1 MNNSIQKDNIIKLL
15 SGMSSEKEIRKYLN
29 RFSSDEFRFAVIKVG
44 GAVIQN
50 DLENLISSLAFLHEV
65 GLRPVIVH
73 GGGPRLSEELTNR
86 KIDFSFVDGQRVTSK
101 EVLDVAISI
110 FKEENS
116 KITSAL
122 KSMEIAAVPLVKDVF
137 ECNIKNKELGFVG
150 EVINTQSKNIKD
162 IILNGGIPVIAPIGS
177 TNDGQKVNING
188 DKATL
193 ALAKEIL
200 PDKVIFLS
208 EIGGILDS
216 SDNLISTINIKD
228 DYENLMNKEW
238 LHSGMKLKLQQI
250 KILLDSIPSNSS
262 VSITK
267 PLNLNKELFTDAG
280 FGTLVKAGHQI
291 DKYKNIDN
299 QSIKTV
305 SSILES
311 AFKGK
316 LIDNYFNKKEKDFY
330 ISSCNRAS
338 IVISYEQDIA
348 YMDKFAVINTARG
361 EGLGNAMWSRMIKDH
376 KKVFW
381 RSRSSNAINNFYKD
395 VCDGF
400 QKYDEWNIFWI
411 GIKDLNELTDCIQYA
426 IKQPATIIYED

>member
-1 MNNSIQKDNIIKLL
+1 MNNSIQKDTIIKLL

-50 DLENLISSLAFLHEV
+50 DLENLVSSLAFLHEV

-73 GGGPRLSEELTNR
+73 GGGPRLSEELTDR
-86 KIDFSFVDGQRVTSK
+86 KIEFSFVDGQRVTSK

-110 FKEENS
+110 FEEENS

-122 KSMEIAAVPLVKDVF
+122 KSMGIAAIPLVKDIF

-150 EVINTQSKNIKD
+150 EVINTKSKNIKD

-208 EIGGILDS
+208 EVGGILDS

-291 DKYKNIDN
+291 DKYKNIDS
-299 QSIKTV
+299 QSITTV
-305 SSILES
+305 TSILES

-316 LIDNYFNKKEKDFY
+316 LVDNYFNKKEKDFY
-330 ISSCNRAS
+330 VSSCNRAS

-348 YMDKFAVINTARG
+348 YMDKFAVINNARG

-381 RSRSSNAINNFYKD
+381 RSRSTNAINNFYKD

>member
-1 MNNSIQKDNIIKLL
+1 M
-15 SGMSSEKEIRKYLN
+15 G
-29 RFSSDEFRFAVIKVG
+29 
-44 GAVIQN
+44 
-50 DLENLISSLAFLHEV
+50 
-65 GLRPVIVH
+65 
-73 GGGPRLSEELTNR
+73 
-86 KIDFSFVDGQRVTSK
+86 
-101 EVLDVAISI
+101 
-110 FKEENS
+110 
-116 KITSAL
+116 
-122 KSMEIAAVPLVKDVF
+122 IAAIPLVKDIF

-150 EVINTQSKNIKD
+150 EVINTKSKNIKD

-177 TNDGQKVNING
+177 TKDGQKVNING

-208 EIGGILDS
+208 EVGGILDS

-291 DKYKNIDN
+291 DKYKNIDS
-299 QSIKTV
+299 QSITTV
-305 SSILES
+305 TSILES

-316 LIDNYFNKKEKDFY
+316 LVDNYFNKKEKDFY
-330 ISSCNRAS
+330 VSSCNRAS

-348 YMDKFAVINTARG
+348 YMDKFAVINNARG

-381 RSRSSNAINNFYKD
+381 RSRSTNAINNFYKD

>member
-1 MNNSIQKDNIIKLL
+1 MNNSIQKDTIIKLL

-29 RFSSDEFRFAVIKVG
+29 RFSSDDFRFAVIKVG

-50 DLENLISSLAFLHEV
+50 DLENLVSSLAFLHEV

-101 EVLDVAISI
+101 EVLDIAISI

-116 KITSAL
+116 KSTSAL
-122 KSMEIAAVPLVKDVF
+122 KSMGIAAIPLVKDIF

-150 EVINTQSKNIKD
+150 EVTNTHSKNIKD

-299 QSIKTV
+299 QSIRTV
-305 SSILES
+305 TSILES

-348 YMDKFAVINTARG
+348 YMDKFAVINNARG

-381 RSRSSNAINNFYKD
+381 RSRSTNAINNFYKD

>member
-1 MNNSIQKDNIIKLL
+1 MNNSIQKDTIIKLL

-29 RFSSDEFRFAVIKVG
+29 RFSSDDFRFAVIKVG

-50 DLENLISSLAFLHEV
+50 DLENLVSSLAFLHEV

-73 GGGPRLSEELTNR
+73 GGGPRLSEELTDR
-86 KIDFSFVDGQRVTSK
+86 KIEFSFVDGQRVTSK

-110 FKEENS
+110 FEEENS

-122 KSMEIAAVPLVKDVF
+122 KSMGIAAIPLVKDIF

-150 EVINTQSKNIKD
+150 KVINTKSKNIKD

-291 DKYKNIDN
+291 DKYKNIDS
-299 QSIKTV
+299 QSITTV
-305 SSILES
+305 TSILES

-316 LIDNYFNKKEKDFY
+316 LVDNYFNKKEKDFY
-330 ISSCNRAS
+330 VSSCNRAS

-348 YMDKFAVINTARG
+348 YMDKFAVINNARG

-381 RSRSSNAINNFYKD
+381 RSRSTNAINNFYKD

>member
-1 MNNSIQKDNIIKLL
+1 MNNSIQKDTIIKLL

-29 RFSSDEFRFAVIKVG
+29 RFSSDDFRFAVIKVG

-50 DLENLISSLAFLHEV
+50 DLENLVSSLAFLHEV

-86 KIDFSFVDGQRVTSK
+86 KIEFSFVNGQRVTSK

-110 FKEENS
+110 FEEENS

-122 KSMEIAAVPLVKDVF
+122 KSMGIAAIPLVKDIF

-150 EVINTQSKNIKD
+150 EVINTKSKNIKD

-208 EIGGILDS
+208 EVGGILDS

-291 DKYKNIDN
+291 DKYKNIN
-299 QSIKTV
+299 SQSITTV
-305 SSILES
+305 TSILES

-316 LIDNYFNKKEKDFY
+316 LVDNYFNKKEKDFY
-330 ISSCNRAS
+330 VSSCNRAS

-348 YMDKFAVINTARG
+348 YMDKFAVINNARG

-381 RSRSSNAINNFYKD
+381 RSRSTNAINNFYKD

>member
-1 MNNSIQKDNIIKLL
+1 MNNSIQKDTIIKLL

-50 DLENLISSLAFLHEV
+50 DLENLVSSLAFLHEV

-73 GGGPRLSEELTNR
+73 GGGPRLSEELTDR
-86 KIDFSFVDGQRVTSK
+86 KIEFSFVDGQRVTSK

-110 FKEENS
+110 FEEENS

-122 KSMEIAAVPLVKDVF
+122 KSMGIAAIPLVKDIF

-150 EVINTQSKNIKD
+150 EVINTKSKNIKD

-177 TNDGQKVNING
+177 TKDGQKVNING

-208 EIGGILDS
+208 EVGGILDS

-291 DKYKNIDN
+291 DKYKNIDS
-299 QSIKTV
+299 QSITTV
-305 SSILES
+305 TSILES

-316 LIDNYFNKKEKDFY
+316 LVDNYFNKKEKDFY
-330 ISSCNRAS
+330 VSSCNRAS

-348 YMDKFAVINTARG
+348 YMDKFAVINNARG

-381 RSRSSNAINNFYKD
+381 RSRSTNVINNFYKD

>member
-1 MNNSIQKDNIIKLL
+1 MNNSIQKDTIIKLL

-50 DLENLISSLAFLHEV
+50 DLENLVSSLAFLHEV

-86 KIDFSFVDGQRVTSK
+86 KIEFSFVDGQRVTSK

-110 FKEENS
+110 FEEENS

-122 KSMEIAAVPLVKDVF
+122 KSMGIAAIPLVKDIF

-150 EVINTQSKNIKD
+150 EVINTKSKNIKD

-177 TNDGQKVNING
+177 TKDGQKVNING

-208 EIGGILDS
+208 EVGGILDS

-291 DKYKNIDN
+291 DKYKNIDS
-299 QSIKTV
+299 QSITTV
-305 SSILES
+305 TSILES

-316 LIDNYFNKKEKDFY
+316 LVDNYFNKKEKDFY
-330 ISSCNRAS
+330 VSSCNRAS

-348 YMDKFAVINTARG
+348 YMDKFAVINNARG

-381 RSRSSNAINNFYKD
+381 RSRSTNAINNFYKD

>member
-1 MNNSIQKDNIIKLL
+1 MNNSIQKDTIIKLL

-50 DLENLISSLAFLHEV
+50 DLENLVSSLAFLHEV

-73 GGGPRLSEELTNR
+73 GGGPRLSEELTDR
-86 KIDFSFVDGQRVTSK
+86 KIEFSFVDGQRVTSK

-110 FKEENS
+110 FEEENS

-122 KSMEIAAVPLVKDVF
+122 KSMGIAAIPLVKDIF

-150 EVINTQSKNIKD
+150 EVINTKSKNIKD

-228 DYENLMNKEW
+228 DYENLMNKKW

-291 DKYKNIDN
+291 DKYKNIDS
-299 QSIKTV
+299 QSITTV
-305 SSILES
+305 TSILES

-316 LIDNYFNKKEKDFY
+316 LVDNYFNKKEKDFY
-330 ISSCNRAS
+330 VSSCNRAS

-348 YMDKFAVINTARG
+348 YMDKFAVINNARG

-381 RSRSSNAINNFYKD
+381 RSRSTNAINNFYKD

>member
-1 MNNSIQKDNIIKLL
+1 MNNSIQKDTIIKLL

-29 RFSSDEFRFAVIKVG
+29 RFSSDDFRFAVIKVG

-50 DLENLISSLAFLHEV
+50 DLENLVSSLAFLHEV

-86 KIDFSFVDGQRVTSK
+86 KIEFSFVNGQRVTSK

-110 FKEENS
+110 FEEENS

-122 KSMEIAAVPLVKDVF
+122 KSMGIAAIPLVKDIF

-150 EVINTQSKNIKD
+150 EVINTKSKNIKD

-291 DKYKNIDN
+291 DKYKNIDS
-299 QSIKTV
+299 QSITTV
-305 SSILES
+305 TSILES

-316 LIDNYFNKKEKDFY
+316 LVDNYFNKKEKDFY
-330 ISSCNRAS
+330 VSSCNRAS

-348 YMDKFAVINTARG
+348 YMDKFAVINNARG

-381 RSRSSNAINNFYKD
+381 RSRSTNAINNFYKD

>member
-1 MNNSIQKDNIIKLL
+1 MNNSIQKDTIIKLL

-29 RFSSDEFRFAVIKVG
+29 RFSSDDFRFAVIKVG

-50 DLENLISSLAFLHEV
+50 DLENLVSSLAFLHEV

-86 KIDFSFVDGQRVTSK
+86 KIEFSFVDGQRVTSK

-110 FKEENS
+110 FEEENS

-122 KSMEIAAVPLVKDVF
+122 KSMGIAAIPLVKDIF

-150 EVINTQSKNIKD
+150 EVINTKSKNIKD

-291 DKYKNIDN
+291 DKYKNIN
-299 QSIKTV
+299 SQSITTV
-305 SSILES
+305 TSILES

-316 LIDNYFNKKEKDFY
+316 LVDNYFNKKEKDFY
-330 ISSCNRAS
+330 VSSCNRAS

-348 YMDKFAVINTARG
+348 YMDKFAVINNARG

-381 RSRSSNAINNFYKD
+381 RSRSTNAINNFYKD

>member
-1 MNNSIQKDNIIKLL
+1 MNNSIQKDTIIKLL

-29 RFSSDEFRFAVIKVG
+29 RFSSDDFRFAVIKVG

-50 DLENLISSLAFLHEV
+50 DLENLVSSLAFLHEV

-86 KIDFSFVDGQRVTSK
+86 KIEFSFVDGQRVTSK

-110 FKEENS
+110 FEEENS

-122 KSMEIAAVPLVKDVF
+122 KSMGIAAIPLVKDIF

-150 EVINTQSKNIKD
+150 EVINTKSKNIKD

-291 DKYKNIDN
+291 DKYKNIDS
-299 QSIKTV
+299 QSITTV
-305 SSILES
+305 TSILES

-316 LIDNYFNKKEKDFY
+316 LVDNYFNKKEKDFY

-348 YMDKFAVINTARG
+348 YMDKFAVINNARG

-381 RSRSSNAINNFYKD
+381 RSRSTNAINNFYKD

>member
-1 MNNSIQKDNIIKLL
+1 MNNSIQKDTIIKLL

-29 RFSSDEFRFAVIKVG
+29 RFSSDDFRFAVIKVG

-50 DLENLISSLAFLHEV
+50 DLENLVSSLAFLHEV

-73 GGGPRLSEELTNR
+73 GGGPRLSEELTDR
-86 KIDFSFVDGQRVTSK
+86 KIEFSFVDGQRVTSK

-110 FKEENS
+110 FEEENS

-122 KSMEIAAVPLVKDVF
+122 KSMGIAAIPLVKDIF

-150 EVINTQSKNIKD
+150 EVINTKSKNIKD

-228 DYENLMNKEW
+228 DYENLMNKKW

-291 DKYKNIDN
+291 DKYKNIDS
-299 QSIKTV
+299 QSITTV
-305 SSILES
+305 TSILES

-316 LIDNYFNKKEKDFY
+316 LVDNYFNKKEKDFY
-330 ISSCNRAS
+330 VSSCNRAS

-348 YMDKFAVINTARG
+348 YMDKFAVINNARG

-381 RSRSSNAINNFYKD
+381 RSRSTNAINNFYKD

>member
-1 MNNSIQKDNIIKLL
+1 MNNSIQKDTIIKLL

-29 RFSSDEFRFAVIKVG
+29 RFSSDDFRFAVIKVG

-50 DLENLISSLAFLHEV
+50 DLENLVSSLAFLHEV

-73 GGGPRLSEELTNR
+73 GGGPRLSEELTDR
-86 KIDFSFVDGQRVTSK
+86 KIEFSFVDGQRVTSK

-110 FKEENS
+110 FEEENS

-122 KSMEIAAVPLVKDVF
+122 KSMGIAAIPLVKDIF

-150 EVINTQSKNIKD
+150 EVINTKSKNIKD

-291 DKYKNIDN
+291 DKYKNIDS
-299 QSIKTV
+299 QSITTV
-305 SSILES
+305 TSILES

-316 LIDNYFNKKEKDFY
+316 LVDNYFNKKEKDFY
-330 ISSCNRAS
+330 VSSCNRAS

-348 YMDKFAVINTARG
+348 YMDKFAVINNARG

-381 RSRSSNAINNFYKD
+381 RSRSTNAINNFYKD

>member
-1 MNNSIQKDNIIKLL
+1 MNNSIQKDTIIKLL

-50 DLENLISSLAFLHEV
+50 DLENLVSSLAFLHEV

-73 GGGPRLSEELTNR
+73 GGGPRLSEELTDR
-86 KIDFSFVDGQRVTSK
+86 KIEFSFVDGQRVTSK

-110 FKEENS
+110 FEEENS

-122 KSMEIAAVPLVKDVF
+122 KSMGIAAIPLVKDIF

-150 EVINTQSKNIKD
+150 EVINTKSKNIKD

-177 TNDGQKVNING
+177 TKDGQKVNING

-291 DKYKNIDN
+291 DKYKNIDS
-299 QSIKTV
+299 QSITTV
-305 SSILES
+305 TSILES

-316 LIDNYFNKKEKDFY
+316 LVDNYFNKKEKDFY

-348 YMDKFAVINTARG
+348 YMDKFAVINNARG

-381 RSRSSNAINNFYKD
+381 RSRSTNAINNFYKD

>member
-1 MNNSIQKDNIIKLL
+1 MNNSIQKDTIIKLL

-29 RFSSDEFRFAVIKVG
+29 RFSSDDFRFAVIKVG

-50 DLENLISSLAFLHEV
+50 DLENLVSSLAFLHEV

-86 KIDFSFVDGQRVTSK
+86 KIEFSFVDGQRVTSK

-110 FKEENS
+110 FEEENS

-122 KSMEIAAVPLVKDVF
+122 KSMGIAAIPLVKDIF

-150 EVINTQSKNIKD
+150 EVINTKSKNIKD

-208 EIGGILDS
+208 EVGGILDS

-291 DKYKNIDN
+291 DKYKNIDS
-299 QSIKTV
+299 QSITTV
-305 SSILES
+305 TSILES

-316 LIDNYFNKKEKDFY
+316 LVDNYFNKKEKDFY
-330 ISSCNRAS
+330 VSSCNRAS

-348 YMDKFAVINTARG
+348 YMDKFAVINNARG

-381 RSRSSNAINNFYKD
+381 RSRSTNAINNFYKD